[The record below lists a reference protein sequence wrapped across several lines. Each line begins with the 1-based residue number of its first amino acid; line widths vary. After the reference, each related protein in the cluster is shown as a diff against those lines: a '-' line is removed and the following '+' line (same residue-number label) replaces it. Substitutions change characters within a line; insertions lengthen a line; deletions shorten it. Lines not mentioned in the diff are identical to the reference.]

1 MFSGKKSTSSEQGSP
16 SWLCS
21 FVMSDQIPCPPPKH
35 ASAPHPS
42 FAHEYCIKCIEASSS
57 VNFPAVLSF
66 LLIWGKSGN
75 ANGAVCRWDR
85 PLLQRGDDGAVRL
98 PSLPAFI
105 HAACFSSSCCL
116 LNRFQWDPLSR
127 SSKCLKHAGSTEK
140 PGVTWHGEHIR
151 GGGCS
156 GPGPTAF

>member
-21 FVMSDQIPCPPPKH
+21 FVMSDQIPCPPPIH

-75 ANGAVCRWDR
+75 ANGAACRWDR
-85 PLLQRGDDGAVRL
+85 PLLQQSLLPGESLLMGL
-98 PSLPAFI
+98 SGSPPSLPLFMHCVSAP
-105 HAACFSSSCCL
+105 HAVCSTDFSRTPSAAAA
-116 LNRFQWDPLSR
+116 N
-127 SSKCLKHAGSTEK
+127 
-140 PGVTWHGEHIR
+140 V
-151 GGGCS
+151 
-156 GPGPTAF
+156 